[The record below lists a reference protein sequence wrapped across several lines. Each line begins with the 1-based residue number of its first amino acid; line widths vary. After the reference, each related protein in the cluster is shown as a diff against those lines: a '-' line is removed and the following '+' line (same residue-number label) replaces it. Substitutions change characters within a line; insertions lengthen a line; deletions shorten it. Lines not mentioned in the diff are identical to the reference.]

1 MHLSFLKELFSKYT
15 VELYSENGSEWAYI
29 KNEKYDDFIK
39 IYYDPEDFDI
49 YCLVFATQHMHISQ
63 KEQLI
68 EYATTFA
75 NAETAAIEFYKN
87 GKNYFGGDIKTTLLD
102 NLTYNSLRNHFG
114 TLSIDI
120 GNLTFQVRAWDKKY
134 CFDGMFIKDHSGAL
148 QIVKKYV

>member
-63 KEQLI
+63 KEQ
-68 EYATTFA
+68 
-75 NAETAAIEFYKN
+75 AAMRQPSSY
-87 GKNYFGGDIKTTLLD
+87 
-102 NLTYNSLRNHFG
+102 SP
-114 TLSIDI
+114 TLSKRFFNTYLYIKINAILNRTITMAVSCD
-120 GNLTFQVRAWDKKY
+120 GDKNTIPEAPRSSSRTNS
-134 CFDGMFIKDHSGAL
+134 IKNRHTP
-148 QIVKKYV
+148 